1 MNPND
6 LANEL
11 EAQNYDYWL
20 NLMLDNVPNDIDKR
34 EGSIIYDAVA
44 PAAMV
49 NAQQSLSLANIIRET
64 YIKTAQGEFL
74 DYRAFEHGTSRYEA
88 TNAEVKAKF
97 NDDDGNPVNV
107 EVGDRFASIAESP
120 IFYTVIK
127 SNGDGTA
134 EMQAE
139 EAGTSANSYL
149 GQVLPVTP
157 NDNLAWAEITEITIP
172 ARDEENDEH
181 LRARLLNTNSWVAYG
196 GNVADYLNM
205 TSKINDVGATQV
217 YPTWDG
223 ADANDWTE
231 MLLRM
236 YTRWCDK
243 KGYKVETL
251 DLLEGDEAGI
261 KSVTLKVKGEFA
273 YGYLKAEKGV
283 HRLVRISPFN
293 ANGKRQTSFAS
304 VEVLP
309 ELTKDQ
315 DIDIRPEDLKID
327 TYRASGAGGQHVNKT
342 ESAIRI
348 THLPTGI
355 VVQCQNERSQFANK
369 DTAMAMLKSKLIELK
384 ERAHKEK
391 IEDLTG
397 ELKDMG
403 WGSQI
408 RSYVF
413 HPYNMVKDHRTNEET
428 SNLNAV
434 MNGEIDQFIVS
445 YLKEEAKK

>member
-1 MNPND
+1 MIIK
-6 LANEL
+6 L
-11 EAQNYDYWL
+11 EAEL
-20 NLMLDNVPNDIDKR
+20 AKLNDIKKFIEEMGLLFDKEALEKQLQELDLQMQEKGFWDDIKR
-34 EGSIIYDAVA
+34 AEEVTKESKRIKDKIDRFDSIVTRVEDVEI
-44 PAAMV
+44 
-49 NAQQSLSLANIIRET
+49 LSDLIEEEDEESINEIIREIRSVEKDVEE
-64 YIKTAQGEFL
+64 YRIELLLSGEY
-74 DYRAFEHGTSRYEA
+74 DR
-88 TNAEVKAKF
+88 
-97 NDDDGNPVNV
+97 NDAILTLHAG
-107 EVGDRFASIAESP
+107 VGGS
-120 IFYTVIK
+120 
-127 SNGDGTA
+127 
-134 EMQAE
+134 
-139 EAGTSANSYL
+139 
-149 GQVLPVTP
+149 
-157 NDNLAWAEITEITIP
+157 
-172 ARDEENDEH
+172 
-181 LRARLLNTNSWVAYG
+181 
-196 GNVADYLNM
+196 
-205 TSKINDVGATQV
+205 
-217 YPTWDG
+217 
-223 ADANDWTE
+223 DANDWTE

-236 YTRWCDK
+236 YTRWCEK
-243 KGYKVETL
+243 KGFKVETI
-251 DLLEGDEAGI
+251 DYLEGDEAGI

-315 DIDIRPEDLKID
+315 DIEIRNEDLKID

-355 VVQCQNERSQFANK
+355 VVQCQSERSQFSNK
-369 DTAMAMLKSKLIELK
+369 DTAMSMLKSKLIELK

-413 HPYNMVKDHRTNEET
+413 HPYNMVKDHRTGEET
-428 SNLNAV
+428 ANLNAV
-434 MNGEIDQFIVS
+434 MNGEIDNFITA
-445 YLKEEAKK
+445 YLKNNK

>member
-1 MNPND
+1 MQEKGFWDDIKRAEEVTKESKRIKDKIDRFNSLVTRVED
-6 LANEL
+6 VEVLSEL
-11 EAQNYDYWL
+11 IE
-20 NLMLDNVPNDIDKR
+20 
-34 EGSIIYDAVA
+34 E
-44 PAAMV
+44 
-49 NAQQSLSLANIIRET
+49 
-64 YIKTAQGEFL
+64 
-74 DYRAFEHGTSRYEA
+74 
-88 TNAEVKAKF
+88 
-97 NDDDGNPVNV
+97 DDDESIN
-107 EVGDRFASIAESP
+107 EV
-120 IFYTVIK
+120 
-127 SNGDGTA
+127 
-134 EMQAE
+134 
-139 EAGTSANSYL
+139 
-149 GQVLPVTP
+149 
-157 NDNLAWAEITEITIP
+157 ITEIRSIEK
-172 ARDEENDEH
+172 DVEEYRIELLLSGEYDRNDSILTLH
-181 LRARLLNTNSWVAYG
+181 AGVG
-196 GNVADYLNM
+196 G
-205 TSKINDVGATQV
+205 S
-217 YPTWDG
+217 
-223 ADANDWTE
+223 DANDWTE

-236 YTRWCDK
+236 YTRWCEK
-243 KGYKVETL
+243 KGFKVETV
-251 DLLEGDEAGI
+251 DYLEGDEAGI

-315 DIDIRPEDLKID
+315 DIDIRSEDLKID

-355 VVQCQNERSQFANK
+355 VVQCQSERSQFSNK
-369 DTAMAMLKSKLIELK
+369 DTAMSMLKSKLIDLK

-403 WGSQI
+403 WGRQI

-428 SNLNAV
+428 ANLNAV
-434 MNGEIDQFIVS
+434 MNGEIDNFITA
-445 YLKEEAKK
+445 YLKNNK